1 VRIRGGGDGGTVEV
15 EAAGLAG
22 SRPFHVRRPRELPAG
37 GTGLLM
43 VRPTGIKLVGTHAGE
58 HHLAGTVADVA
69 FRGRG
74 YEHAIDLPGYGRLTG
89 VFASTRAARGEAVGL
104 RLEPEGCHVFP
115 HPVPDQAPP
124 PPDAAVNGGLPAP
137 QADLPASSP
146 VSPV

>member
-1 VRIRGGGDGGTVEV
+1 VEV
-15 EAAGLAG
+15 EASLAG
-22 SRPFHVRRPRELPAG
+22 SRPFRARRPPELPPG

-43 VRPTGIKLVGTHAGE
+43 VRPTGITLVGTAGGE

-104 RLEPEGCHVFP
+104 RLEPEGCHLFP
-115 HPVPDQAPP
+115 QPDPDQASGQS
-124 PPDAAVNGGLPAP
+124 DAAGPSDAALAGGAP
-137 QADLPASSP
+137 GASVPASSP